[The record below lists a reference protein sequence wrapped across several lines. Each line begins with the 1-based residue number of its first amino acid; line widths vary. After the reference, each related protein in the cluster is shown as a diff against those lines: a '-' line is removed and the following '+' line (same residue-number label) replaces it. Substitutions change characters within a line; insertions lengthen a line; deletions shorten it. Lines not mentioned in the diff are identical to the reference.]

1 LKGFEVWSLQLSA
14 VRLRDIE
21 KKRKTHNFFAVYP
34 PLAIS
39 DELIFSLLLLV
50 ILLYSTL
57 QNPCQVLR
65 NHDLSLVHDA
75 ISPTS
80 ALNDTAAVSASAVS
94 GGVLRDWRWGHDPS
108 VKGEPLHGW
117 EYCSHLDSGLQE
129 VKLET

>member
-1 LKGFEVWSLQLSA
+1 LKRGG
-14 VRLRDIE
+14 R
-21 KKRKTHNFFAVYP
+21 TYNFFAVYP

-57 QNPCQVLR
+57 QNPCQGLG

-94 GGVLRDWRWGHDPS
+94 GGVLRDWRWGHNSS

-117 EYCSHLDSGLQE
+117 EYCSHLDSDY
-129 VKLET
+129 KK